1 MLTLSNGLEVP
12 VSRRRQPSLIDQFGS
27 TASLGAGA

>member
-12 VSRRRQPSLIDQFGS
+12 VSRRRQQALIEQFG
-27 TASLGAGA
+27 ASATLNN